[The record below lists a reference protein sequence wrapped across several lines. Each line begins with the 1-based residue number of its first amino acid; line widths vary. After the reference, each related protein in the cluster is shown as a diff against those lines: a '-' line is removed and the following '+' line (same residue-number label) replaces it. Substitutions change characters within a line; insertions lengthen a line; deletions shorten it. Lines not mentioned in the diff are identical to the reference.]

1 MADLPTAIARLI
13 AELTKPAD
21 AGFSPK
27 QALEGLWDAL
37 EQLDASPS
45 TAQELRNQIAAAR
58 SAGRTALDGTP
69 LYLLEAMLQQH
80 SDEGG
85 QRHD

>member
-1 MADLPTAIARLI
+1 MADLPIAIARLI
-13 AELTKPAD
+13 AEFNNPAHAD
-21 AGFSPK
+21 FAPK
-27 QALEGLWDAL
+27 QALEEVWDAL

-45 TAQELRNQIAAAR
+45 TAQELRNQISAAR
-58 SAGRTALDGTP
+58 SAGRTELDGTP

-80 SDEGG
+80 SEEGG

>member
-1 MADLPTAIARLI
+1 MAELPTAIARLI
-13 AELTKPAD
+13 AELTKPAH

-27 QALEGLWDAL
+27 QALEEVWDAL
-37 EQLDASPS
+37 EQLDVAPS
-45 TAQELRNQIAAAR
+45 AAQELRNQIAAAR
-58 SAGRTALDGTP
+58 SAGRSDLDGTQ
-69 LYLLEAMLQQH
+69 LYLLEAMLQQQ